1 METYKEIRIE
11 SWENLV
17 NNLSSLPRTW
27 VFRGQK
33 DSNWGLSTTIE
44 RLDESTLIDRFERSI
59 IESSF
64 FQVLNTN
71 LYQYS
76 LNKYPETKIEQ
87 LFFLQHYGAP
97 TRLLD
102 FSYSPYVALFFALEN
117 TDSDSALFALN
128 ISNIEKLLRIILEE
142 ELNLKIKN
150 SIRLEYPEILER
162 IISNP
167 ARWKNHVLPVYHYFH
182 HERSNIQQSVYLMNS
197 QLDETFE
204 DALKKTL
211 SFVNILPEEMFI
223 KYIIPYEYR
232 LKALNELAKMNVNR
246 ETLFKG
252 FESFIQ
258 SLKTRYMLNKY
269 DFDSVIG
276 KNNSDAS

>member
-1 METYKEIRIE
+1 
-11 SWENLV
+11 
-17 NNLSSLPRTW
+17 
-27 VFRGQK
+27 
-33 DSNWGLSTTIE
+33 
-44 RLDESTLIDRFERSI
+44 
-59 IESSF
+59 
-64 FQVLNTN
+64 
-71 LYQYS
+71 
-76 LNKYPETKIEQ
+76 
-87 LFFLQHYGAP
+87 
-97 TRLLD
+97 
-102 FSYSPYVALFFALEN
+102 
-117 TDSDSALFALN
+117 
-128 ISNIEKLLRIILEE
+128 
-142 ELNLKIKN
+142 
-150 SIRLEYPEILER
+150 
-162 IISNP
+162 
-167 ARWKNHVLPVYHYFH
+167 
-182 HERSNIQQSVYLMNS
+182 MNS

>member
-1 METYKEIRIE
+1 MDTYKEIRIE